1 MRQIEIQT
9 ITVKD
14 QVKSIKTYK
23 NIESKIE
30 LLIGKK
36 WIRGNKKCNKNVL
49 NVKVGDNVECSYIEE
64 PRETPNSTFNNLVM
78 TFIQKI

>member
-14 QVKSIKTYK
+14 QVKQIKTYK
-23 NIESKIE
+23 DIPTKIS
-30 LLIGKK
+30 LLIGTK
-36 WIRGNKKCNKNVL
+36 WIRGNKKSTKNIL
-49 NVKVGDNVECSYIEE
+49 SVKVGDNVECSYFEE
-64 PRETPNSTFNNLVM
+64 PRETLNSTFNNLVM